1 MKRVGIITMYHGSY
15 NYGGV
20 LQSYALQKVVSDL
33 GYYCEQ
39 ISFQR
44 KEKKS
49 FKSNIKNRLE
59 VDNLL
64 TVIVWGISRTKKVID
79 SKIARK
85 IYGKKYNKFIKIRKG
100 KFDEYRNSIPHSEIY
115 NSETI
120 KESLTD
126 YDAFICGS
134 DQVWKPGVVCKEY
147 LLNFVPNEISK
158 ISYAASISKNKLS
171 AQESELI
178 ISGINRLDAVSVR
191 EKQAVNL
198 INKYTEKKVEWVLDP
213 TFLVHSSHWETQCE
227 EVKIKEDY
235 IFCYL
240 LGVNKS
246 QRKLIENLARK
257 NNLKIVTIPFANG
270 NYNFTDASFGDIK
283 VCDAGPHDFLGLI
296 KNAKLVIT
304 DSFHATVFSNIF
316 NTDFYVFERT
326 EETSMNS
333 RIISLLE
340 FLNLKDR
347 FIQCFDKDIIWE
359 SIDFRNRRSVD
370 KKIEECKEFLERSL
384 NGKYN

>member
-20 LQSYALQKVVSDL
+20 LQAYALQKAVSDL
-33 GYYCEQ
+33 GYYSEQ
-39 ISFQR
+39 ISFER
-44 KEKKS
+44 KGNIS
-49 FKSNIKNRLE
+49 FKSNIKSRLE
-59 VDNLL
+59 VDNPL
-64 TVIVWGISRTKKVID
+64 TVIIWGIDRTKKVINT
-79 SKIARK
+79 KLARK
-85 IYGKKYNKFIKIRKG
+85 IYEKKYNNDINIRRR
-100 KFDEYRNSIPHSEIY
+100 KFDEYRNNISHSKIY
-115 NSETI
+115 TSETI
-120 KESLTD
+120 EESVKN

-147 LLNFVPNEISK
+147 LLEFVPKDICK

-171 AQESELI
+171 VQESEFI
-178 ISGINRLDAVSVR
+178 INGLNRLDAVSVR
-191 EKQAVNL
+191 EKDAVNL

-213 TFLVHSSHWETQCE
+213 TFLLHPIHWETQCE
-227 EVKIKEDY
+227 EIKIKGDY

-240 LGVNKS
+240 LGVNKV

-257 NNLKIVTIPFANG
+257 NNMKVVTIPFANG
-270 NYNFTDASFGDIK
+270 DYNFTDASFGDIK
-283 VCDAGPHDFLGLI
+283 VCDAGPYDFLGLI

-326 EETSMNS
+326 EEVSMNS

-347 FIQCFDKDIIWE
+347 FIQCFNKDIIWE
-359 SIDFRNRRSVD
+359 SIDFNSIKSFDEKR
-370 KKIEECKEFLERSL
+370 EECKKFLERSL
-384 NGKYN
+384 IR